1 MGIIPLCNGMQ
12 GTEISYHKLTT
23 EGNLMDTTDII
34 YNCAQKLDCDARRF
48 EPMSRHT
55 SFKIGGKADVYIKVT
70 NLSQLMKI
78 LKECDACKEKYILLG
93 NGSNVLV
100 PDEGIHGTVLRLD
113 GDFRNISLIDDTT
126 IYCGAGAAL
135 GSLCK
140 FAQKCGLSGLE
151 YAWGIPGTVGG
162 AVFMNAGAYGG
173 EMKDVVY
180 SVSHITNSGDIGR
193 IEAENLEFGYRTSV
207 YRKNGCIIT
216 GAVFKLKKDNPEEIQ
231 NRMNDYMNRRS
242 AKQPLEYPS
251 AGSVFKRPEGAFAG
265 ALIEQCGLK
274 GKTVGGA
281 QVSEKHAGFIIN
293 KSKATANDVKQLVSE
308 IQKTVE
314 DETGYK
320 LECELIFL

>member
-1 MGIIPLCNGMQ
+1 MC
-12 GTEISYHKLTT
+12 GTEITYHKLTT

-34 YNCAQKLDCDARRF
+34 YNYAQKLDCDARRF

-216 GAVFKLKKDNPEEIQ
+216 GAVFKLKKDDPEEIQ

>member
-1 MGIIPLCNGMQ
+1 
-12 GTEISYHKLTT
+12 
-23 EGNLMDTTDII
+23 MDTTDII

-78 LKECDACKEKYILLG
+78 LKECDVCKEKYILLG

-151 YAWGIPGTVGG
+151 FAWGIPGTVGG
-162 AVFMNAGAYGG
+162 ALFMNAGAYGG

-180 SVSHITNSGDIGR
+180 SVSHITQNGDIGR
-193 IEAENLEFGYRTSV
+193 TEAENLEFGYRTSV

-216 GAVFKLKKDNPEEIQ
+216 GAVFKLKKDDPEEIQ

-242 AKQPLEYPS
+242 TKQPLEYPS

-281 QVSEKHAGFIIN
+281 QVSDCLLYTSDA
-293 KSKATANDVKQLVSE
+293 A
-308 IQKTVE
+308 
-314 DETGYK
+314 DE
-320 LECELIFL
+320 

>member
-12 GTEISYHKLTT
+12 GTEITYHKLTT

-34 YNCAQKLDCDARRF
+34 YNYAQKLDCDARRF